1 MQEQPNIRLHRDI
14 TLVRIDDLQP
24 AHRNPR
30 THPRGQ
36 VKQIAD
42 SIRRFGFTN
51 PVLVDDD
58 KRILAGHGRVAAAR
72 LLGMVEVPALCV
84 ADLTPEE
91 RRAYVLADNKIALNA
106 GWDPELLAIELQELI
121 ELDFEVELTG
131 FSVVEID
138 SLLEDAKDAST
149 EGDDAPEDL
158 IPAPSL
164 HAVCQQGDIWQ
175 LGRHRLLCGDA
186 RSAEDM
192 ARLMGAE
199 QASIVFTDP
208 PYNVPIDGHVCGSG
222 SVRHREFAMA
232 SGEMSA
238 SEFTAFLHVTL
249 GAMCSVLRS
258 GTILYVCMDWRHMRE
273 LSEAGAALGLELKNL
288 VVWNKSNG
296 GMGTFYR
303 SKHELIFVFK
313 HGDAN
318 HVNNFGL
325 GDGGRYRT
333 NVWDYRGISSIS
345 ATRGEELAM
354 HPTVKPVALVADALR
369 DCSRRGDIV
378 LDPFAGSGT
387 TLIAAQS
394 VGRIARLIEFDPLHC
409 DTILRRYRQYTGR
422 EPVLVSTGQS
432 FEDIE
437 TRVARNAEEMA

>member
-1 MQEQPNIRLHRDI
+1 MQEHPNIRLHRQI
-14 TLVRIDDLQP
+14 TLARIDDLKP
-24 AHRNPR
+24 ASCNPR
-30 THPRGQ
+30 THPPR
-36 VKQIAD
+36 QIRQLAD
-42 SIRRFGFTN
+42 SIRRFGFTS
-51 PVLVDDD
+51 PVLIDEDQG
-58 KRILAGHGRVAAAR
+58 ILAGHARVEAAR
-72 LLGMVEVPALCV
+72 LLGMVEVPVSCI

-91 RRAYVLADNKIALNA
+91 RRAYKLADNKIAQNA

-121 ELDFEVELTG
+121 ELDFEVDLTG

-138 SLLEDAKDAST
+138 SLIEDAREASAEGKDP
-149 EGDDAPEDL
+149 PEDM
-158 IPAPSL
+158 IPPPSL
-164 HAVCQQGDIWQ
+164 NAVCQQGDLWQ

-186 RSAEDM
+186 RSADDM
-192 ARLMGAE
+192 AKLMGDERAGL
-199 QASIVFTDP
+199 VFTDP

-222 SVRHREFAMA
+222 NIRHREFAMA

-238 SEFTAFLHVTL
+238 REFTTFLEVTL
-249 GAMCSVLRS
+249 GNMVQVLRS

-273 LSEAGAALGLELKNL
+273 LCEAGEAVGLELKNL
-288 VVWNKSNG
+288 VVWNKTNG

-313 HGDAN
+313 HGEAE

-325 GDGGRYRT
+325 GEGGRYRT

-387 TLIAAQS
+387 TLIAAHS
-394 VGRIARLIEFDPLHC
+394 VGRTARLIEFDPLHC
-409 DTILRRYRQYTGR
+409 DTILRRYRQYTGK
-422 EPVLVSTGQS
+422 EPVLVRTSQA
-432 FEDIE
+432 FEEIE
-437 TRVARNAEEMA
+437 AVRFGEEAA